1 MKYGLAISVLLS
13 LEGESA
19 QRFSEDDVLDAIDT
33 ILGMETINA
42 VPKDALLNAL
52 RWIWDKCVEEEEQE
66 DMG

>member
-1 MKYGLAISVLLS
+1 MKYGLAIFVLLS

>member
-52 RWIWDKCVEEEEQE
+52 RWIWDKCVEFEEEE
-66 DMG
+66 N